1 MTLKGTAE
9 DELFCHDCG
18 WAECEGGGC
27 EGGGVVGADVKSK
40 KFLSAN
46 RGCEEN
52 LGMRLNLFCSGTN
65 IHF

>member
-1 MTLKGTAE
+1 MRV
-9 DELFCHDCG
+9 
-18 WAECEGGGC
+18 EGGGWRV
-27 EGGGVVGADVKSK
+27 EVLWVADVKSK

-65 IHF
+65 IQF